1 MKSQEV
7 RSVVIAGGGTAGW
20 MVAAAL
26 ARVLGP
32 RLTITLVESS
42 DIGII
47 GVGEATIPAIQQF
60 NKLVKSTSRFLKQTQ
75 GHSSSPSSSSTGTKR
90 ASHMHTWNGGRDLA
104 YILFHNY

>member
-1 MKSQEV
+1 MSQEV

-60 NKLVKSTSRFLKQTQ
+60 NKLVKFDEDEFLKQTQ
-75 GHSSSPSSSSTGTKR
+75 GT
-90 ASHMHTWNGGRDLA
+90 
-104 YILFHNY
+104 F

>member
-1 MKSQEV
+1 M
-7 RSVVIAGGGTAGW
+7 VIAGGGTAGW

-47 GVGEATIPAIQQF
+47 GVGEATIHAVMAGSF
-60 NKLVKSTSRFLKQTQ
+60 SKAASMLVKPSASPARRPPRFSA
-75 GHSSSPSSSSTGTKR
+75 G
-90 ASHMHTWNGGRDLA
+90 A
-104 YILFHNY
+104 